1 MLIARA
7 GPSLP
12 DLHGIKRTGAMAA
25 FAASAK
31 AAIMDIILTVTSIA
45 CRRQADFPG
54 RPLQMAGMAIKALVR
69 AVEYIICLLVVVKL
83 PQ

>member
-1 MLIARA
+1 MVIHRA

-12 DLHGIKRTGAMAA
+12 DFHGIKGTGAMAT
-25 FAASAK
+25 FAAPAK
-31 AAIMDIILTVTSIA
+31 TTIMDIILAVTSIT

-69 AVEYIICLLVVVKL
+69 AVEYIICLLIVVKL